1 MKDVTPSDCIK
12 EVLILIYGL
21 NKEIKHNIK
30 IKKKT
35 AENYYII
42 NSEWMNQFK
51 EKFNYSKN
59 QRILS

>member
-30 IKKKT
+30 IKKK
-35 AENYYII
+35 NCRKLLY
-42 NSEWMNQFK
+42 N
-51 EKFNYSKN
+51 KF
-59 QRILS
+59 